1 MNDEEQNLSGEEPT
15 EPQPTAEPRPKRLL
29 RSTEDRMIWGV
40 AGGLGRY
47 FDIDPIIFR
56 IAFGVSI
63 LFGGLGLFTYA
74 AFALFVPVGDGHEVQ
89 PAVFK
94 RSRWPVIVA
103 GIAVALIVLPV
114 LAFLAVFVTAT
125 GHGVWAAVVVAI
137 LGVVLLATSL
147 AGGARWLIIP
157 AAVLAVAIGGTAA
170 ADIRFPSSIGE
181 REYRPASAS
190 AIPEDGYGIGVGRLL
205 VDLRNIDWGE
215 DELVELDIDVGLGQ
229 ADIVVPESVCVA
241 ADAHAGAGELQITG
255 GRSDGVDVDSNVNLG
270 TTARPLLMLNAE
282 IDAGQLRVI
291 NDDDVDLGEHRSGR
305 GIDDDYD
312 RAQQRAAAEAACI
325 APEPSP
331 TDSDRPAE
339 PDRGGERR

>member
-63 LFGGLGLFTYA
+63 LFGGLGLLTYA

-114 LAFLAVFVTAT
+114 LACLAVFVTAT

-137 LGVVLLATSL
+137 LGVVLLATSV

-170 ADIRFPSSIGE
+170 ADIRFLPVS
-181 REYRPASAS
+181 ASAS
-190 AIPEDGYGIGVGRLL
+190 
-205 VDLRNIDWGE
+205 
-215 DELVELDIDVGLGQ
+215 
-229 ADIVVPESVCVA
+229 
-241 ADAHAGAGELQITG
+241 
-255 GRSDGVDVDSNVNLG
+255 
-270 TTARPLLMLNAE
+270 TARQAPPRFRRTDMGSALAVCWSTCATSTGARMSSSSSTSTSGSA
-282 IDAGQLRVI
+282 RPTSSS
-291 NDDDVDLGEHRSGR
+291 RSR
-305 GIDDDYD
+305 SAW
-312 RAQQRAAAEAACI
+312 RRMPTPALASCRSQAAAAMASTST
-325 APEPSP
+325 AMS
-331 TDSDRPAE
+331 TSARP
-339 PDRGGERR
+339 RGRC